1 MNSQDTSKVA
11 AGRDSGP
18 ESPGVGSV
26 EGRGAFLTRGAGA
39 ALALLIAAVWL
50 WPLPLGLLEPWTGRA
65 VLPHALEDG
74 LAEGYSRAAW
84 ELDGARRSWLGEGS
98 LFRPQGTEPFPVDGT
113 QLGRHHLL
121 ASILSLPMGF
131 IGSASWRLAVFSLGM
146 GALSWL
152 AARRA
157 LRLLGAQPLGAWWGA
172 GLYVLAPWFMARL
185 ELGAMGL
192 AWPWLPLAV
201 GVLAQRSDEIAA
213 GERGGTWRHGALL
226 GAWLGLALLTSWSV
240 AWSTLLGVVAVG
252 IGLAWQR
259 RVGDAQAL
267 RGRGTAPWA
276 SWPLAAA
283 VAGALALP
291 LVAALAQPSDAVD
304 APDWTQLE
312 APSGSEAGPSSAGPS
327 PAGDAPS
334 WSLGDPWRAPRLHP
348 ATRPAASSASLGFHA
363 APPYRELSLGWGVLA
378 LALWSTRGRR
388 GRALALGGMSLAG
401 IGLLGAERTAL
412 ASATWIE
419 LWPAA
424 SFLLIAAGSVGL
436 KSLTNGE
443 RGPKV
448 VLAVAAVL
456 AWLEFLPAPL
466 PTVRGALPVY
476 AHAIRELPG
485 DGAVLQLPWTAQPGS
500 ALLAQSEHRRP
511 LFCAP
516 LCSGA
521 DRDWKPLAGLEL
533 IIDRY
538 PSFAALL
545 SGSALAEPEDLA
557 IDLTRA
563 DVDLLVARRSWLR
576 RHPELWDLIDR
587 LDGWATEESPVWVLW
602 YRAPSGFELNGFGL
616 EGRDP
621 VAGASG

>member
-1 MNSQDTSKVA
+1 V
-11 AGRDSGP
+11 
-18 ESPGVGSV
+18 
-26 EGRGAFLTRGAGA
+26 
-39 ALALLIAAVWL
+39 LALMIAAVWL

-74 LAEGYSRAAW
+74 VAEGYSRAAW

-98 LFRPQGTEPFPVDGT
+98 LFRPQGTAPFPVDGT

-121 ASILSLPMGF
+121 ASMLSMPMGF
-131 IGSASWRLAVFSLGM
+131 IGSASWRLATLSLGV

-185 ELGAMGL
+185 ELGATGL

-201 GVLAQRSDEIAA
+201 GVLAQRSDELAA
-213 GERGGTWRHGALL
+213 GERAGTWRHGAVL

-240 AWSTLLGVVAVG
+240 AWSTSIGVLAVG

-259 RVGDAQAL
+259 RAADAEPL
-267 RGRGTAPWA
+267 RGRGAAPWA

-283 VAGALALP
+283 AAGALALP
-291 LVAALAQPSDAVD
+291 LVAALGQPLDAVD

-312 APSGSEAGPSSAGPS
+312 EPLDSVAGLAAASG
-327 PAGDAPS
+327 APS
-334 WSLGDPWRAPRLHP
+334 WSWLDPWSAPRLHP

-378 LALWSTRGRR
+378 LALWSARGRR
-388 GRALALGGMSLAG
+388 GRALALGGLGLAG
-401 IGLLGAERTAL
+401 AGLLGGERAVL
-412 ASATWIE
+412 ASAVWIE

-424 SFLLIAAGSVGL
+424 SFLLIAAASVGL
-436 KSLTNGE
+436 NSLSNGE

-448 VLAVAAVL
+448 VLAVAAAL

-500 ALLAQSEHRRP
+500 ALLAQTEHRRP

-516 LCSGA
+516 LSSAA
-521 DRDWKPLAGLEL
+521 DRDWKPLAGLEQV
-533 IIDRY
+533 IERY

-545 SGSALAEPEDLA
+545 SGRALAEPEDLA
-557 IDLTRA
+557 IDLSRA

-576 RHPELWDLIDR
+576 DHPELWDLIDR

-602 YRAPSGFELNGFGL
+602 YRAPSGFELNGFAL
-616 EGRDP
+616 EERD
-621 VAGASG
+621 ASASGSG